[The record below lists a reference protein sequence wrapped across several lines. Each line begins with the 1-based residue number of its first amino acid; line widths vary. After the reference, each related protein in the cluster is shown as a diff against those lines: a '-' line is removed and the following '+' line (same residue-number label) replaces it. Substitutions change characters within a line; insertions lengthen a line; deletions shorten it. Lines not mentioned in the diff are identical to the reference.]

1 MTQAEMR
8 SYGERS
14 VADIGTERRD
24 KAESWRE
31 NQRERE
37 DAEKGK
43 FGGKESET
51 RQRSRKENMARAQE
65 IAIWGRR
72 NQLVTNPIQ
81 SNPILCASS
90 PSPAFTSPKGYYPR
104 SHNPLRRIGESS
116 KLPLGPRT
124 TTSRKIGMARLRKG
138 LNVMVCGPNHETLSS
153 SSAR

>member
-81 SNPILCASS
+81 SSVP
-90 PSPAFTSPKGYYPR
+90 P
-104 SHNPLRRIGESS
+104 H
-116 KLPLGPRT
+116 LPLLSRPRKVIIPART
-124 TTSRKIGMARLRKG
+124 TRCDELASRVNFLWDLGRQLQGRLEWRGYEKG
-138 LNVMVCGPNHETLSS
+138 
-153 SSAR
+153 